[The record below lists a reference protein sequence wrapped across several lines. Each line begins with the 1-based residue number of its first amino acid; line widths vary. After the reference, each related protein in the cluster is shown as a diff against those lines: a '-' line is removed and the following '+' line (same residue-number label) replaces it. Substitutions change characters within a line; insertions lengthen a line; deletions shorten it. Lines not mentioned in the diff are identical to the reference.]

1 MFPALLDDFLIVA
14 GLVTNLVHLIKNVSV
29 VTSLLKVKQL
39 SIFNKKN
46 IRICFCFFDKTID
59 KKINLSIF
67 KD

>member
-39 SIFNKKN
+39 SIFNKK
-46 IRICFCFFDKTID
+46 
-59 KKINLSIF
+59 
-67 KD
+67 